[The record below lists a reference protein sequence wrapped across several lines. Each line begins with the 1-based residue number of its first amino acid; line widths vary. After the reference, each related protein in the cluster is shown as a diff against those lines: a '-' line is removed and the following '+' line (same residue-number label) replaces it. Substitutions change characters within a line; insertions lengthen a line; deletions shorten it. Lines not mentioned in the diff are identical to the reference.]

1 MSANRLRLLQVT
13 TGVYWLESPHLRILC
28 GCPAEVVKHLGKRGL
43 ILPEQRGDTLT
54 ETGPNA
60 ILLSDLAIQNGV
72 LGNLAEFPVLQMLY
86 RQGMMIPDHPN
97 NRGEKPLLIGSKE
110 QVERQLAYIHRGN
123 YGLLDEQ
130 EIMEAGIPEEQARE
144 MMRIKLA
151 FAFGTIHEP
160 ERFLDTVV
168 IGDEPV
174 QLDGGLSVERSG
186 CNRFTFRLDDE
197 SAEVNLSL
205 PPGGG
210 YELPY
215 PLQHRRVERAYF
227 SVVHTGEG
235 DGWDMERPCMSSVL
249 FFQGQC
255 YLVDAPPNVD
265 EILLHLGIDLS
276 EVAGLF
282 HTHAHDDHF
291 AGLAALMRAG
301 HRMQY
306 FATPLVRTSVSRK
319 LTALTG
325 LEERL
330 FPRFFEV
337 RDLAFDEWN
346 DCNGLEVMPLY
357 SPHPVENNLF
367 LFQAMGPDGYRSY
380 AHWADLSARPVLER
394 MTDPARTAEPVSKGF
409 IEGVLED
416 YDRPADLKKLDIGGG
431 MIHGRAEDFV
441 DDPSA
446 RLVLSH
452 LDRPLS
458 DAEREIGSSA
468 TFGDEEPL
476 ITSQQDY
483 RRRNAYRFL
492 RPQLPEV
499 PDHRLHTLLNAPLAE
514 VDAGAI
520 LLRRGQRPRHAE
532 LVISGTVEYLRSTE
546 GVRHQLSTGA
556 LIGEYALIHDA
567 PSPATF
573 RALSPMVVM
582 RIPLSLF
589 RFVLEKE
596 GLEETLRERVDRV
609 TRLRNTRLL
618 GERTSFA
625 LLHCIA
631 EHAAELEAGAGETL
645 GPAEPR
651 TLYLVDEGELVL
663 ERVDGCEVER
673 LRAGDHFGE
682 ESFFGDPP
690 VLRARATA
698 ACRLIRVDD
707 YPLDEIPVVL
717 WKMLESA
724 NRRRNAASRGG

>member
-1 MSANRLRLLQVT
+1 MTANRLRLLQVT

-43 ILPEQRGDTLT
+43 ILREQRGETLT

-60 ILLSDLAIQNGV
+60 ILLSDLGIQNGV
-72 LGNLAEFPVLQMLY
+72 LSNLAEFPVLQMLY
-86 RQGMMIPDHPN
+86 RQGMMIPNHPN

-168 IGDEPV
+168 IGDQPV

-235 DGWDMERPCMSSVL
+235 DGWDMERPGMSSIL

-255 YLVDAPPNVD
+255 YLVDAPPNID
-265 EILLHLGIDLS
+265 QILLHLGIDLS

-291 AGLAALMRAG
+291 AGLSALMRAG
-301 HRMQY
+301 HRIKY
-306 FATPLVRTSVSRK
+306 YATPLVRHSVSRK
-319 LTALTG
+319 LAALTG
-325 LEERL
+325 LDEAF

-337 RDLAFDEWN
+337 HDLIFDQWN
-346 DCNGLEVMPLY
+346 DCDGLEVMPLY
-357 SPHPVENNLF
+357 APHPVENNLF
-367 LFQAMGPDGYRSY
+367 LFHAMGPDGYRSY
-380 AHWADLSARPVLER
+380 AHWADLTSLPMLER
-394 MTDPARTAEPVSKGF
+394 MCDPERTREPVSREF
-409 IEGVLED
+409 IERIRAD
-416 YDRPADLKKLDIGGG
+416 YLRPADLKKLDIGGG
-431 MIHGRAEDFV
+431 LIHGRAEDFIE
-441 DDPSA
+441 DPSP
-446 RLVLSH
+446 RLLLAH

-458 DAEREIGSSA
+458 DNEREIGSSA
-468 TFGDEEPL
+468 GFGEEEAL
-476 ITSQQDY
+476 ISSCQDY
-483 RRRNAYRFL
+483 RRRNAYRHL
-492 RPQLPEV
+492 RAMIPDA
-499 PDHRLHTLLNAPLAE
+499 PDHRIHTLLNAPLAE
-514 VDAGAI
+514 AEAGAI
-520 LLRRGQRPRHAE
+520 LLRRGQRPKHADM
-532 LVISGTVEYLRSTE
+532 VISGTVEYLRSDE
-546 GVRHQLSTGA
+546 GVRHELSTGS
-556 LIGEYALIHDA
+556 LIGEYALIHDDV
-567 PSPATF
+567 SVATL
-573 RALSPMVVM
+573 RALSPVVLL
-582 RIPLSLF
+582 RIPRSLF
-589 RFVLEKE
+589 SFVLERE
-596 GLEETLRERVDRV
+596 GLAERLRKRV
-609 TRLRNTRLL
+609 TRVAALRRSRLV
-618 GERTSFA
+618 GERTGFA
-625 LLHCIA
+625 QLARIA
-631 EHAAELEAGAGETL
+631 ENGTVVELDQGETI

-651 TLYLVDEGELVL
+651 TLYLVDEGELELARENGEVL
-663 ERVDGCEVER
+663 EP
-673 LRAGDHFGE
+673 LAAGDHFGE
-682 ESFFGDPP
+682 ESYFDADPSP
-690 VLRARATA
+690 LHARAKGP
-698 ACRLIRVDD
+698 CRLIRVHD

-724 NRRRNAASRGG
+724 ARRR